1 MNLHTEDLHKLYSL
15 PNFIRTMK
23 GRRMRPAGHAARKEA
38 TRNVYSILV
47 GKTYKKGSLGRSTTD
62 GRIILKSIFKI

>member
-1 MNLHTEDLHKLYSL
+1 
-15 PNFIRTMK
+15 MK